1 MPRLP
6 TFAIFI
12 LAVSLSGIDAL
23 GGDSKAAV
31 PFKRQR
37 ISDQGRFELIR
48 SLNAELAYV
57 RKPFPM
63 GPKGLTLKPD
73 GSITPAG
80 EELETAMAMWG
91 PSARPPERVR
101 ITDVV
106 LKGNKVLLEI
116 NGGPKKKKKW
126 WQRIQLSGPAG
137 VSVTGPQ
144 RPENPRGSVLT
155 VEFEDYIPEMAPN
168 ELKAIL
174 APVFDFSSVSPVQ
187 AYLETIPP
195 KAKEAIKN
203 HQVLVGMNREMVTYA
218 KGRPP
223 RKHREKDDTGA
234 EYEEWI
240 YGEPPQ
246 QVEFVRFVGDEVVR
260 LTIMKV
266 DGEKLVR
273 SEKEIDLETA
283 VAKKQEGPGN
293 RPASA
298 PTLRRAGE
306 EPPESQNTIRVPRGA
321 RDPDTHDPTM
331 GPPPGPPPQQP
342 QPLPPPTDP
351 GR

>member
-1 MPRLP
+1 MPRLRRS
-6 TFAIFI
+6 AII
-12 LAVSLSGIDAL
+12 VLAVSLLGIDAL
-23 GGDSKAAV
+23 AWDSKAPS
-31 PFKRQR
+31 PFKRAR
-37 ISDQGRFELIR
+37 ISDQGRFELVR
-48 SLNAELAYV
+48 SLNAELTYV

-101 ITDVV
+101 ITNVV
-106 LKGNKVLLEI
+106 LKGNKILLEI

-137 VSVTGPQ
+137 VTVSGPQ
-144 RPENPRGSVLT
+144 RPENPRGSILT
-155 VEFEDYIPEMAPN
+155 VEFEEYVPEMAPD

-174 APVFDFSSVSPVQ
+174 APVFDFSSISPVQ

-218 KGRPP
+218 KGRSP
-223 RKHREKDDTGA
+223 RKHREKDDAGV

-273 SEKEIDLETA
+273 TEKEVELETA
-283 VAKKQEGPGN
+283 LAKKQATVPAE
-293 RPASA
+293 RPTSA
-298 PTLRRAGE
+298 PTLRRPGE
-306 EPPESQNTIRVPRGA
+306 EPADNQNTIRVPAGT
-321 RDPDTHDPTM
+321 RDPATHDPTM
-331 GPPPGPPPQQP
+331 GPPAAQPEPAPPPI
-342 QPLPPPTDP
+342 DP